1 MERNLILVAIYL
13 TNFVM
18 TPSTDSKVQQFLE
31 DLAQFQ
37 SVNFAIINK
46 IRSIVLTSYPE
57 ISERMMYG
65 GIMFTLEKDFGGV
78 FAYKDHVSLEFSQ
91 GSQFN
96 DPNKLLQGSGKFRRH
111 LKFSSSE
118 DVDDKMVLF
127 FVDQAVN

>member
-1 MERNLILVAIYL
+1 
-13 TNFVM
+13 
-18 TPSTDSKVQQFLE
+18 
-31 DLAQFQ
+31 
-37 SVNFAIINK
+37 
-46 IRSIVLTSYPE
+46 VLTSYPE